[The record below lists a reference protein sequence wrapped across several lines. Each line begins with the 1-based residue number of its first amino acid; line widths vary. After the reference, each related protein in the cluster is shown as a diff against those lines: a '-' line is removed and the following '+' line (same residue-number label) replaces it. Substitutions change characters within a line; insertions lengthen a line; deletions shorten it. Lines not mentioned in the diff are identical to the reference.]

1 MYRLGWI
8 FSKWIAKIGLPLL
21 IKVEIIHDNEAN
33 VYIATSSDLI
43 GLIVEADTLD
53 ELEKEVL
60 ELVPELLIL
69 NNSTLPTKSNTRLAF
84 FQPPIAICVHGTR

>member
-8 FSKWIAKIGLPLL
+8 FASLLAKVGIPLL
-21 IKVEIIHDNEAN
+21 IKVDIIHDDEAN
-33 VYIATSSDLI
+33 VYIATSSDLT
-43 GLIVEADTLD
+43 GLVVEADSLD

-69 NNSTLPTKSNTRLAF
+69 KNPVLRTKNTTHLAF
-84 FQPPIAICVHGTR
+84 SQRPIVI

>member
-8 FSKWIAKIGLPLL
+8 FAKWFAKIGIPLL
-21 IKVEIIHDNEAN
+21 IKVEIIHDDEAG

-43 GLIVEADTLD
+43 GLVVEAETLD

-60 ELVPELLIL
+60 ELVPELLAL
-69 NNSTLPTKSNTRLAF
+69 NNPTLQTNSNTRLAF
-84 FQPPIAICVHGTR
+84 FQPPVAI